1 MLKFY
6 FQFPH
11 LSSLTFSLQPSAEK
25 SQFTCPT
32 RSRPAVQPGVAGCS
46 RSTRAQPCRFAPFLP
61 RGRSTRT
68 TKGLIRESC
77 SSPFKRCTM
86 HMYWHRLVAVC
97 VYSFCFFFAATPQ
110 AQAVSKDDD
119 EAALLNAALTGQE
132 PPAAAEPNTCKP
144 SKSK

>member
-6 FQFPH
+6 FQFPY

-25 SQFTCPT
+25 WHFTCPT
-32 RSRPAVQPGVAGCS
+32 RSRPAVQPGVAGCC
-46 RSTRAQPCRFAPFLP
+46 RSNQPCRFAPFLP

-77 SSPFKRCTM
+77 SSPSKRCTM

-97 VYSFCFFFAATPQ
+97 VFFFAATPQ

-119 EAALLNAALTGQE
+119 EAALLNAAITGQE

-144 SKSK
+144 CKSK